1 MWVRMYSGIWFE
13 ELRKTT
19 KVKNIILHAIRI
31 CDLMNI
37 NKRLL
42 LQLFLRDSFLSRQNI
57 LLGVIGTRGLMNM
70 KQYSDL
76 FLKDPF

>member
-1 MWVRMYSGIWFE
+1 MIWRTE
-13 ELRKTT
+13 ENDKS
-19 KVKNIILHAIRI
+19 KNIILHAIRT

-37 NKRLL
+37 NKTLL

-70 KQYSDL
+70 KQYTDL
-76 FLKDPF
+76 FLRDPF